1 MHSNHVFTSL
11 AFTASNLGGHQLRN
25 RFVVAPMSRV
35 SAGVDGVPTANMQTY
50 YEAFALGGFS
60 MIITEG
66 IYTDDIAAQAYPQQP
81 GLVTMV
87 QQEGWRQVTARVKQH
102 GAVFIAQLMHAGAIS
117 QHLANTWAPSA
128 VQPLG
133 KKMPEYGGGDGPFP
147 LPHAMTADEIAIVK
161 AGFVQS
167 ALHAYA
173 AGFDGVELH
182 AANGYLLDQFMTD
195 YTNVRTDLYGGS
207 IANRFRLIK
216 EIIAAIRAVV
226 PAAFI
231 IGLRLSEGKVNNLHY
246 RWQDGAARA
255 RQVLTEV
262 AAATPDYVHI
272 AAEAGNWAAEA
283 TYPDG
288 TSYTGLA
295 KQIVGVPVVAN
306 GGLHQAELAKQVLE
320 EGHADLL
327 AIGKAAMANP
337 DWPLRTQRRE
347 GTIPFHPRMIKP
359 FANIEHT
366 WKVLAE
372 TAAISIS

>member
-1 MHSNHVFTSL
+1 
-11 AFTASNLGGHQLRN
+11 
-25 RFVVAPMSRV
+25 
-35 SAGVDGVPTANMQTY
+35 MQTY

-60 MIITEG
+60 LIITEG
-66 IYTDDIAAQAYPQQP
+66 IYTDDVAAQAYPQQP
-81 GLVTMV
+81 GLVTTA
-87 QQEGWRQVTARVKQH
+87 QQQGWKQVTARVKQH

-133 KKMPEYGGGDGPFP
+133 KKMPEYGGGEGPFP
-147 LPHAMTADEIAIVK
+147 LPHAMTVTEIAAVK
-161 AGFVQS
+161 QGFVQS
-167 ALHAYA
+167 ALHACT

-195 YTNVRTDLYGGS
+195 YLNMRTDLYGGN
-207 IANRFRLIK
+207 ILNRFRVIK
-216 EIIAAIRAVV
+216 EIIEAIRAVV
-226 PAAFI
+226 PAGFI

-246 RWQDGAARA
+246 RWQDGAATA
-255 RQVLTEV
+255 SAILAEV
-262 AAATPDYVHI
+262 TAVKPDYVHI
-272 AAEAGNWAAEA
+272 AAEGGNWAAET

-295 KQIVGVPVVAN
+295 KQITGVPVIAN
-306 GGLHQAELAKQVLE
+306 GGLHQAELARQVLE

-337 DWPLRTQRRE
+337 DLPLRIQGGE
-347 GTIPFHPRMIKP
+347 SIIPFHPRMIKP
-359 FANIEHT
+359 NANIEHT

-372 TAAISIS
+372 AVAPL